1 MNKKLLG
8 FLTAG
13 TIAIGSLGMMQTA
26 SADTTSV
33 EYDVD
38 STFTV
43 IIPQRVELKSDSET
57 TMSIKT
63 VDRNLEPT
71 DVKQISVTSGLDAD
85 GQIKLERN
93 GSASDTL
100 TSTFKADGT
109 AVTLANPVVGEF
121 SGYQAAETEV
131 SEIEF
136 GIPQGTKLAG
146 GYATTLVF
154 TVASK

>member
-1 MNKKLLG
+1 MNKKLVG

-13 TIAIGSLGMMQTA
+13 TIAIGSFGMMQKA
-26 SADTTSV
+26 FADTTSV

-63 VDRNLEPT
+63 IDRNLEPA
-71 DVKQISVTSGLDAD
+71 DVKQVSVTSGLDSD

-93 GSASDTL
+93 GNPSDTL
-100 TSTFKADGT
+100 TSTIKANGA
-109 AVTLANPVVGEF
+109 AVTLANPVVAEF
-121 SGYQAAETEV
+121 SGYQIAETEV

-146 GYATTLVF
+146 GYSTTLVF